1 MNYFSST
8 NESGSSK
15 DDDFVRVHD
24 SPSLYAEGGDSE
36 EEKLGVPAAHED
48 HKDSDSKSAR
58 SNNSHGING
67 CDLDLKKAGSMVIEG
82 KN

>member
-48 HKDSDSKSAR
+48 HKDD
-58 SNNSHGING
+58 
-67 CDLDLKKAGSMVIEG
+67 D
-82 KN
+82 